1 MTDASASHVDG
12 VTTVSFNRPRNSGD
26 SNDIS
31 LDVCRFFLFAYGPA
45 TIASQVVNY
54 HGSTN
59 RFASPNRIC
68 IPTIAECRGRL
79 CIAVVN

>member
-1 MTDASASHVDG
+1 MTDASASRVAG

-31 LDVCRFFLFAYGPA
+31 LDVCRFFLFAFGPSNIA
-45 TIASQVVNY
+45 TGGVSY
-54 HGSTN
+54 HVTN
-59 RFASPNRIC
+59 RFVSPDRIC

-79 CIAVVN
+79 YI